1 LLFSLKKLL
10 SIFLMPLSI
19 SLILFFIGL
28 YFLFSKSY
36 KKAKLFLSVS
46 FIWLF
51 LISYSPFSNAL
62 IKPLENEY
70 KAYLDIDSSIEY
82 ILVLGSGHN
91 TNKEI
96 SPHSQLSS
104 SALMRLTEGIR
115 IFKKL
120 DNGKLIVSG
129 YSGKN
134 DITPHAIISK
144 EVAIS
149 MGIDEKDILTQEEA
163 KDTYEEAQYVKKFVG
178 DKTFIL
184 VTSAYHMPRAMKLFK
199 QNGLNPIAAPTD
211 FLQEN
216 PSVYT
221 REPNATELRKTQLA
235 MHEYIGTIWAS
246 IIEKYRF
253 YVN

>member
-1 LLFSLKKLL
+1 MLFSLKKFI
-10 SIFLMPLSI
+10 SFFLMPLSL
-19 SLILFFIGL
+19 SMILFLVGL

-46 FIWLF
+46 FLWLF

-70 KAYLDIDSSIEY
+70 KAYLDVDSSIEY
-82 ILVLGSGHN
+82 VLVLGSGHN

-115 IFKKL
+115 ILKKL

-129 YSGKN
+129 YGG
-134 DITPHAIISK
+134 DDETPHAIISK
-144 EVAIS
+144 EVAVS
-149 MGIDEKDILTQEEA
+149 MGIDEKNILTQEEV
-163 KDTYEEAQYVKKFVG
+163 KDTFEEAQYVKKIVG

-199 QNGLNPIAAPTD
+199 QNGLNAIAAPTD

-221 REPNATELRKTQLA
+221 REPNATELRKTQVA
-235 MHEYIGTIWAS
+235 MHEYIGILWAS
-246 IIEKYRF
+246 ILEKYRF

>member
-1 LLFSLKKLL
+1 
-10 SIFLMPLSI
+10 M
-19 SLILFFIGL
+19 
-28 YFLFSKSY
+28 
-36 KKAKLFLSVS
+36 
-46 FIWLF
+46 
-51 LISYSPFSNAL
+51 
-62 IKPLENEY
+62 ENEY

-82 ILVLGSGHN
+82 VLVLGSGHI

-129 YSGKN
+129 YGGD

-211 FLQEN
+211 FLQEKE
-216 PSVYT
+216 PKILSS
-221 REPNATELRKTQLA
+221 PNANNVRKTQLA
-235 MHEYIGTIWAS
+235 MHEYIGTLWAS

>member
-1 LLFSLKKLL
+1 MLFSLKKFI
-10 SIFLMPLSI
+10 SFFLMPLSI
-19 SLILFFIGL
+19 SMILFLVGL

-46 FIWLF
+46 FLWLF

-70 KAYLDIDSSIEY
+70 KAYLDVDSSIEY
-82 ILVLGSGHN
+82 VLVLGSGHN

-129 YSGKN
+129 YGG
-134 DITPHAIISK
+134 DDETPHAIISK
-144 EVAIS
+144 EVAVS
-149 MGIDEKDILTQEEA
+149 MGIDEKNILTQEEV
-163 KDTYEEAQYVKKFVG
+163 KDTFEEAQYVKKIVG

-199 QNGLNPIAAPTD
+199 QNGLNAIAAPTD

-221 REPNATELRKTQLA
+221 REPNAIELRKTQVA
-235 MHEYIGTIWAS
+235 MHEYIGILWAS
-246 IIEKYRF
+246 ILEKYRF

>member
-1 LLFSLKKLL
+1 MLFSLKKLL

-46 FIWLF
+46 FLWLF

-82 ILVLGSGHN
+82 VLVLGSGHI

-129 YSGKN
+129 YGGD

-199 QNGLNPIAAPTD
+199 ENGLNPIAAPTD
-211 FLQEN
+211 FLQEKELKIL
-216 PSVYT
+216 SS
-221 REPNATELRKTQLA
+221 PNANNVRKTQLA
-235 MHEYIGTIWAS
+235 MHEYIGTLWAS

>member
-1 LLFSLKKLL
+1 MLFSLKKFI
-10 SIFLMPLSI
+10 SFFLMPLSI
-19 SLILFFIGL
+19 SMILFLVGL

-46 FIWLF
+46 FLWLF

-70 KAYLDIDSSIEY
+70 KAYLDVDSSIEY
-82 ILVLGSGHN
+82 VLVLGSGHN

-129 YSGKN
+129 YGG
-134 DITPHAIISK
+134 DDETPHAIISK
-144 EVAIS
+144 EVAVS
-149 MGIDEKDILTQEEA
+149 MGIDEKNILTQEEV
-163 KDTYEEAQYVKKFVG
+163 KDTFEEAQYVKKIVG

-199 QNGLNPIAAPTD
+199 QNGLNAIAAPTD

-221 REPNATELRKTQLA
+221 REPNATELRKTQVA
-235 MHEYIGTIWAS
+235 MHEYIGILWAS
-246 IIEKYRF
+246 ILEKYRF

>member
-1 LLFSLKKLL
+1 
-10 SIFLMPLSI
+10 MPLSL
-19 SLILFFIGL
+19 SMILFLVGL

-46 FIWLF
+46 FLWLF

-70 KAYLDIDSSIEY
+70 KAYLDVDSSIEY
-82 ILVLGSGHN
+82 VLVLGSGHN

-129 YSGKN
+129 YGG
-134 DITPHAIISK
+134 DDETPHAIISK
-144 EVAIS
+144 EVAVS
-149 MGIDEKDILTQEEA
+149 MGIDEKNILTQEEA
-163 KDTYEEAQYVKKFVG
+163 KDTFEEAQYVKKIVG

-199 QNGLNPIAAPTD
+199 QNGLNAIAAPTD

-221 REPNATELRKTQLA
+221 RGPNATELRKTQVA
-235 MHEYIGTIWAS
+235 MHEYIGILWAS
-246 IIEKYRF
+246 ILEKYRF

>member
-1 LLFSLKKLL
+1 
-10 SIFLMPLSI
+10 MPLSI
-19 SLILFFIGL
+19 ALILFLLGL
-28 YFLFSKSY
+28 FFLFSKSY
-36 KKAKLFLSVS
+36 KKAKLFLSLS

-62 IKPLENEY
+62 IKPLENQY

-82 ILVLGSGHN
+82 VLVLGSGHI

-115 IFKKL
+115 IFKQL
-120 DNGKLIVSG
+120 DNAKLIVSG
-129 YSGKN
+129 YAGF
-134 DITPHAIISK
+134 DDETPHALISK
-144 EVAIS
+144 QVAIS

-163 KDTYEEAQYVKKFVG
+163 KDTFEETQYAKKFIG
-178 DKTFIL
+178 DKRFIL
-184 VTSAYHMPRAMKLFK
+184 VTSAYHMPRSMKLFK

-216 PSVYT
+216 PSDYL
-221 REPNATELRKTQLA
+221 REPNPIELRKTQIA
-235 MHEYIGTIWAS
+235 MHEYIGTLWALLM
-246 IIEKYRF
+246 EKYRF
-253 YVN
+253 YVD

>member
-1 LLFSLKKLL
+1 
-10 SIFLMPLSI
+10 MPLSL
-19 SLILFFIGL
+19 SMILFLVGL

-46 FIWLF
+46 FLWLF

-70 KAYLDIDSSIEY
+70 KAYLDVDSSIEY
-82 ILVLGSGHN
+82 ILVLGSGHI

-129 YSGKN
+129 YGG
-134 DITPHAIISK
+134 DDETPHAIISK
-144 EVAIS
+144 EVAVS
-149 MGIDEKDILTQEEA
+149 MGIDEKNILTQEEV
-163 KDTYEEAQYVKKFVG
+163 KDTFEEAQYVKKIVG
-178 DKTFIL
+178 DKDFIL

-199 QNGLNPIAAPTD
+199 QNGLNAIAAPTD

-216 PSVYT
+216 RSSYLRGPS
-221 REPNATELRKTQLA
+221 PGELRKTQVA
-235 MHEYIGTIWAS
+235 MHEYIGILWAS
-246 IIEKYRF
+246 ILEKYRF